1 MSRSVLGTTDFGKE
15 IRKRLID
22 LDMDTKDLAE
32 KMHYSPS
39 YVGEILRGTRK
50 AERVRRE
57 ICEAVGLDYDELMQR
72 IEKGV

>member
-1 MSRSVLGTTDFGKE
+1 MSRSLLATSDFGKE

-22 LDMDTKDLAE
+22 LEMETKDLAK
-32 KMHYSPS
+32 KMGYSPS

-57 ICEAVGLDYDELMQR
+57 ICEAVGLDYNELKQKL
-72 IEKGV
+72 EEGA